1 LIIKRRIVSLIS
13 TVPIRTVIIDDEVV
27 FRQMLSS
34 ALSRVR
40 GLVVSGA
47 FKDGKTG
54 LEFCLKEPPGLLIV
68 DLYLPG
74 MHGLEVV
81 REVRAKLPNTRI
93 LVLTGHPDGDLPA
106 RLISQGVHGFVD
118 KTAPINYILQAIE
131 SIVAGG
137 MFFAA
142 HIPPRQVGVGGAV
155 QPKVEP
161 SVKEGPATTTMNA
174 VETLS
179 ARELE
184 VARLVAEGFS
194 SKEIADR
201 LDLSVRTVEKHRAN
215 IMDKINVKEVASLV
229 RWCIQAGIV
238 KS

>member
-1 LIIKRRIVSLIS
+1 V
-13 TVPIRTVIIDDEVV
+13 DDEVV
-27 FRQMLSS
+27 FRQMLTS

-40 GLVVSGA
+40 GLVVAGS
-47 FKDGKTG
+47 FKDGKTAV
-54 LEFCLKEPPGLLIV
+54 EHCLKDPPGLLIV

-81 REVRAKLPNTRI
+81 REIRAKLPATRI

-118 KTAPINYILQAIE
+118 KSAPINYLIQAIE
-131 SIVAGG
+131 SVIAGG
-137 MFFAA
+137 MFFATNV
-142 HIPPRQVGVGGAV
+142 PPKTSAAGAQ

-161 SVKEGPATTTMNA
+161 SVKAGPPVASLDA
-174 VETLS
+174 IKTLS

-184 VARLVAEGFS
+184 VIRLVAEGHS

-229 RWCIQAGIV
+229 RWCIHAGIV